1 MSWDSILVATVVANG
16 VLAFAYRVWRLT
28 KGGPIYDVIGGAIVA
43 LALGAIGAGY
53 AAGAGWMRWVALVY
67 AALFALVVMPVWTL
81 AVLIPMRPRAPDLTF
96 TSIYWATLVL
106 IAVAAL
112 AA

>member
-28 KGGPIYDVIGGAIVA
+28 QGGPTYDAIGGAILA
-43 LALGAIGAGY
+43 LVLGAIAAGY
-53 AAGAGWMRWVALVY
+53 AAGAGWLKWVALVY

-81 AVLIPMRPRAPDLTF
+81 AVLIPMPPGARDLTF
-96 TSIYWATLVL
+96 ASVYWATLVL
-106 IAVAAL
+106 IAVAAV